1 MNSDKD
7 RIVDTCTKDSI
18 IKFKQMKLM
27 LVIALLLVVLQAE
40 IIPFDNSAIE
50 KIFQQKKAALFLF
63 IGDESTELL
72 AQ

>member
-1 MNSDKD
+1 
-7 RIVDTCTKDSI
+7 
-18 IKFKQMKLM
+18 MKLM

-50 KIFQQKKAALFLF
+50 KIFQQKKPAVFLF
-63 IGDESTELL
+63 IGDESAESS